1 MSVAD
6 RAMTQWL
13 GALELPRERFLKVAE
28 DDRPLTA
35 EFYRMQEALIG
46 YDLPWDGREL
56 ARRLHRFRRIRHEK
70 WPRASVA
77 APLPPLNPVPI
88 QKGPSCETV

>member
-1 MSVAD
+1 
-6 RAMTQWL
+6 MTQWL
-13 GALELPRERFLKVAE
+13 DALELSRERFLRAAE
-28 DDRPLTA
+28 DDDDRVLTA

-56 ARRLHRFRRIRHEK
+56 AGRLHHFRRIRHEK

-77 APLPPLNPVPI
+77 APLPPLNPARL
-88 QKGPSCETV
+88 KTH